1 MIPTMP
7 SQTAYPWRATIRTVL
22 ATIVSIAAVWGLI
35 VQAAGVDQ
43 TAPVVAATIAV
54 AGGITRVMAIPAVNE
69 LLTKFGL
76 GAEPKGGSEPF

>member
-1 MIPTMP
+1 MIPMP
-7 SQTAYPWRATIRTVL
+7 SQTTYPWRATIRTVI

-76 GAEPKGGSEPF
+76 GAEPKGGSGPV